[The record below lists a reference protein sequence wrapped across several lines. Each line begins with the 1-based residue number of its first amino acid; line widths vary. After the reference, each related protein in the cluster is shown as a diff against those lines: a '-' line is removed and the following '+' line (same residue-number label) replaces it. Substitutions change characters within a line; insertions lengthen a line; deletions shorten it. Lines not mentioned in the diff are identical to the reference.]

1 MKKNLPILLLSAL
14 ALAFFSCSKEEP
26 VKLNVPVAEQP
37 ANVVTAKGQTDGVA
51 YSLDNLAL
59 NPEVIVLNAD
69 NSRLLS
75 SAEELA
81 AGVIKVSTDLPIY
94 EESVL
99 YIRSGEYTGLRKV
112 ASVSQSAPGSYL
124 LETTPAQLGEL
135 FEGGEIGLELDLQ
148 EITRAVYGIDRS
160 REILDLQ
167 DEYRW
172 EGLTYNP
179 ATNVKLAMNMQME
192 FKKSQLLPNRFSTWF
207 EITPT
212 LSPYMSTTGAL
223 NQVYSKDI
231 SELIPVE
238 LLEFLENL
246 EFDFDIPIGVLGIE
260 SLPAKI
266 RINDINI
273 PTRIETN
280 LSARTDF
287 SFNVNGSYKVG
298 YEINISGLKAT
309 TKPIYEN
316 SLVAEVPSMA
326 ANMPGE
332 LLTNAE
338 VVITPSVSV
347 LDDLY
352 TVSGDITFGFK
363 TETAGNASLQR
374 AATKFATK
382 GVFTS
387 RMNLLVDL
395 ILTKVPV
402 NVFSDEKELW
412 NTGSFDK
419 GVEFSN
425 LSWKVSSKYSNNLL
439 MLSRLYE
446 TDFTLNYSYPIQGK
460 RVPDELLISYEVYQ
474 DNNKTRIQSVTD
486 QVIVPTNVT
495 ADSFKFKLNIPYKDK
510 LLMLSFQSTSYLKN
524 IVIRDRNGYEFTGI
538 LNSKGEIENSFTIKR

>member
-1 MKKNLPILLLSAL
+1 MKKNLPFLLSAL

-26 VKLNVPVAEQP
+26 VKPDVPVEVQP

-51 YSLDNLAL
+51 YSLENLAL
-59 NPEVIVLNAD
+59 NPEVVVLNAD

-81 AGVIKVSTDLPIY
+81 AGVIKVSTALPVY

-112 ASVSQSAPGSYL
+112 ASVLQSTPGEYL

-135 FEGGEIGLELDLQ
+135 FEGGEIDIELDL
-148 EITRAVYGIDRS
+148 EKITRAVYGIDRS

-167 DEYRW
+167 DEYNW
-172 EGLTYNP
+172 GGLTYNP

-192 FKKSQLLPNRFSTWF
+192 FKKSQLLPNRLSTWF

-238 LLEFLENL
+238 ILEFLENL
-246 EFDFDIPIGVLGIE
+246 EFNFDIPIGILGIE

-266 RINDINI
+266 RINDIDI
-273 PTRIETN
+273 PTRIESN

-338 VVITPSVSV
+338 IVINPSISV

-352 TVSGDITFGFK
+352 TVSGDIIFGFK
-363 TETAGNASLQR
+363 TETAGNASLNR

-402 NVFSDEKELW
+402 NIFSDEKELW

-419 GVEFSN
+419 GGKFSN
-425 LSWKVSSKYSNNLL
+425 LTWKVSSKYSNNLL

-510 LLMLSFQSTSYLKN
+510 LLMLSFQNTSYLKN

-538 LNSKGEIENSFTIKR
+538 LNSNGEIVNSFTIKR